1 MFIEFEV
8 DKIEKKHRDS
18 SVNQKSKGTNKRCDK
33 IA

>member
-8 DKIEKKHRDS
+8 DKIEKKLRDS
-18 SVNQKSKGTNKRCDK
+18 SVNQKSKGTNKCCDK

>member
-8 DKIEKKHRDS
+8 DKIEKKLRDS
-18 SVNQKSKGTNKRCDK
+18 LVNKKMKGTNKYCDK